1 MKKPLIALFLAIFIH
16 FSSQP
21 LHAQSPTIEP
31 DQETTPSATPT
42 PLLPPEPP
50 QSGISLT
57 ISPISLNLNTDP
69 GQEIS
74 SQFKVKNDSN
84 ITEYLEIGIS
94 KFQRSGSGGEMSLVA
109 VAPDDEFLS
118 WVSFS
123 EDQFTLDANQTKT
136 INLTISPSED
146 AGLGYYYAFTINRIQ
161 EKEAEERETI
171 VTGAPAIP
179 LLLEVNNPSVKRE
192 LQLIDFSA
200 DRTFYEYLP
209 TTFSIKV
216 QNTGNIH
223 LSPSGDI
230 FIDQG
235 AKKDIAVIRAN
246 PGRSNILPDT
256 DRTFTSSLD
265 DALIVRVPKTDEG
278 AILTDEKGETIYK
291 VILDPDQP
299 VGKFRIG
306 KYTAHL
312 LLVYDNG
319 QRDIPLEAQLSF
331 WVVPVRL
338 ILALVI
344 TMAVLISIGLLVGVK
359 MGKKRSVKT
368 NIKQ

>member
-256 DRTFTSSLD
+256 DRTFTSSWD
-265 DALIVRVPKTDEG
+265 DAPIIRVPKEENGRVLKDDQG
-278 AILTDEKGETIYK
+278 NTIYTLK
-291 VILDPDQP
+291 KDLSKGD
-299 VGKFRIG
+299 KFRIG